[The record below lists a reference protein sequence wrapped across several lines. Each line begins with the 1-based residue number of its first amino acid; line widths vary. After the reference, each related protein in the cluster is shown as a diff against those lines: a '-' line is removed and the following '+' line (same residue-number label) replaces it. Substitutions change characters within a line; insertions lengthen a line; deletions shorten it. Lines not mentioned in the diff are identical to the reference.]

1 MKIAPLCKQGSK
13 GVFKVYSYDYLMAVA
28 DDVLAVM
35 FCAVLAGEINP
46 EDFIDLDE
54 LTDRVHHFVA
64 ADKFGRMTGI
74 SNSLPGAVAERY
86 VRDTP
91 LCVITCAVSAGSIS
105 EKWLLERK
113 WSEIDTGLRM
123 YVLDDAIDL
132 ALNSMGA
139 RNLYLFSVEYQ
150 SVLDGKIV

>member
-1 MKIAPLCKQGSK
+1 MKIITLYKQGVR
-13 GVFKVYSYDYLMAVA
+13 GEFEMYSYDYLMSVA

-35 FCAVLAGEINP
+35 LCAVLAGDINP

-54 LTDRVHHFVA
+54 LADRVHHLVA

-74 SNSLPGAVAERY
+74 SNSIPGTVAERY
-86 VRDTP
+86 VRETP

-123 YVLDDAIDL
+123 HVLDDAIDL
-132 ALNSMGA
+132 ALYSVGA
-139 RNLYLFSVEYQ
+139 RNLYLVAIEYQ
-150 SVLDGKIV
+150 SFLDGETV